1 MDPPTKA
8 LTPVVSSAF
17 SEPKSADSGKPAYAD
32 ALRGIANLRLPIQ
45 RQTTGVLVRLKLKQF
60 FQSAFVSAKGFKNE
74 TTAYRPDIDGLR
86 CVAVMSVVLYHFD
99 FVNFSGGFIGVDVFF
114 VISGYLITANVS
126 AEVRE
131 GQFSLFHF
139 YARRIRRIF
148 PVLFVVVLATLAA
161 SYFIMGVLMRALL
174 NDESL
179 NLDKG
184 MHQLADQIG
193 VSYLPTID
201 ALCSNGPCL
210 AMADSDVPMQFDTSH
225 LTDRGPIFL
234 VKRWLSFYPI

>member
-99 FVNFSGGFIGVDVFF
+99 FQNFSGGFIGVDVFF

-161 SYFIMGVLMRALL
+161 SYFIMGVLMLQRPSNVRYLMMSRL
-174 NDESL
+174 TWTRECT
-179 NLDKG
+179 NLRIRLG
-184 MHQLADQIG
+184 SAIFRQLTLS
-193 VSYLPTID
+193 VPTDHVWPWPI
-201 ALCSNGPCL
+201 
-210 AMADSDVPMQFDTSH
+210 AMFRCNSTPV
-225 LTDRGPIFL
+225 I
-234 VKRWLSFYPI
+234 